1 MYAPIAEL
9 HAHLVFKNEMK
20 LNETEDFDLRQED
33 SVVYGSQEPVSNSA
47 NRPKWGTRWILA
59 LPVVDRS

>member
-33 SVVYGSQEPVSNSA
+33 SVVYGSQEPVNSSA
-47 NRPKWGTRWILA
+47 TGQSGGPDGH
-59 LPVVDRS
+59 